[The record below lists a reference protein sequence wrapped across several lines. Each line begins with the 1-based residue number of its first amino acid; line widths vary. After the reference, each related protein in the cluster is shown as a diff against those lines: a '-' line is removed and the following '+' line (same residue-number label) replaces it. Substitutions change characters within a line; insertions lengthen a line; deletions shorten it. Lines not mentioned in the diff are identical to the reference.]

1 MEPDFSGV
9 EPSVLAPT
17 LCVGA
22 ALPPR
27 RGAPRWHSHAER
39 GNEGIR
45 AAVRARAHALRGRGT
60 APTTRSVPL
69 VFPRRAWERGELL
82 HARAHALRGRRT
94 APTTRSVPLAF
105 PRRAWERGEL
115 LHARAHA
122 LRGRRT
128 APTTRSVP
136 LAFPR
141 RAWERGGRGGPGVPT
156 RSGRAAQPAP
166 AHRRIFGATGCATSR
181 GPPGSGPVRAASPGP
196 ARGRPPGPRPAK
208 PVRDTRR
215 QRPRPATGPPGR

>member
-69 VFPRRAWERGELL
+69 V
-82 HARAHALRGRRT
+82 
-94 APTTRSVPLAF
+94 F